1 MASQNTTSF
10 NGVLYRS
17 MAGKVSTGRARGV
30 RLVLKRTGVSGTAC
44 CFINSRAHPST
55 LAYAYNKGGS
65 LSLSTPLN
73 HSAAGAQ
80 ELALVPVL
88 TLAILSFVAASS

>member
-55 LAYAYNKGGS
+55 LAYAYNRGGACHYQR
-65 LSLSTPLN
+65 LSITALQVPRSWPLSRY
-73 HSAAGAQ
+73 
-80 ELALVPVL
+80 
-88 TLAILSFVAASS
+88 